1 MATEVMV
8 AIITGI
14 CAIVGQW
21 MITRS
26 ESKKG
31 DAKRAKEQEE
41 RAVEQAIK
49 ETELKAH
56 LDSIEKKLDIHNGYA
71 EKLAQIS
78 IHLEEIDKAI
88 IAMQKDIEYIRGGGT
103 I

>member
-8 AIITGI
+8 ALITGL

-31 DAKRAKEQEE
+31 DAKRLKEQEE
-41 RAVEQAIK
+41 RAVRQAIK
-49 ETELKAH
+49 ETELKNH
-56 LDSIEKKLDIHNGYA
+56 LAAIEQKLDIHNGYA
-71 EKLAQIS
+71 EKFALMSVHI
-78 IHLEEIDKAI
+78 EEIDKAI
-88 IAMQKDIEYIRGGGT
+88 IAMQKDIEYISKRED
-103 I
+103 

>member
-8 AIITGI
+8 ALITGL

-31 DAKRAKEQEE
+31 DAKRLKEQEE
-41 RAVEQAIK
+41 RAVRQAIK
-49 ETELKAH
+49 ETELKNH
-56 LDSIEKKLDIHNGYA
+56 LAAIEQKLDIHNGYA
-71 EKLAQIS
+71 EKFALIS
-78 IHLEEIDKAI
+78 VHIEEIDKAI
-88 IAMQKDIEYIRGGGT
+88 IAMQKDIEYISKRED
-103 I
+103 